1 MSQEYIGSLAIVLI
15 SILKMFGVSLASEE
29 AITII
34 TGAVALW
41 VAVRRY
47 QKRDITLAGF
57 RKRD

>member
-34 TGAVALW
+34 TGVVALW

-47 QKRDITLAGF
+47 QKRDITLGGF